1 MILGVYEAIL
11 AIVALLGVYV
21 AWALVR
27 LVRLARRPSP
37 QAKAGQSEPEQ
48 VEQPEQQSAPSAPA
62 KESAEPGRVEPV
74 AGLDGFE
81 SMVGQARLR
90 FQVEAQEATIT
101 ALRAEIAALAEQN
114 QAEIAELRE
123 QIDMLRNA
131 RNVSPQYGEAVGLAQ
146 RGLTSDAI
154 AERCGISVSEAE
166 LVAALSRGV
175 TKE

>member
-1 MILGVYEAIL
+1 VILGVYEAIL
-11 AIVALLGVYV
+11 GIVALLGVYV

-27 LVRLARRPSP
+27 LVRLARRRSP
-37 QAKAGQSEPEQ
+37 QAEAEQAEPPEQ
-48 VEQPEQQSAPSAPA
+48 DAAPSVPA
-62 KESAEPGRVEPV
+62 TRSDEPGRVEPV
-74 AGLDGFE
+74 VGLEGFE

-90 FQVEAQEATIT
+90 FQVEAQETTLA
-101 ALRAEIAALAEQN
+101 ALRVEMAALHEQT

-131 RNVSPQYGEAVGLAQ
+131 RNVAPQYGEAVGLAQ

>member
-1 MILGVYEAIL
+1 MGVYEAIL
-11 AIVALLGVYV
+11 GIVALLGVYV

-27 LVRLARRPSP
+27 LVRLARRRTP
-37 QAKAGQSEPEQ
+37 QAKAEQ
-48 VEQPEQQSAPSAPA
+48 VEQAAPPEQEAAPSAPA
-62 KESAEPGRVEPV
+62 KESAETGRVEPV
-74 AGLDGFE
+74 AGLEGFG

-90 FQVEAQEATIT
+90 FQVEAQEATIA
-101 ALRAEIAALAEQN
+101 ALRTEIVALHEQSL
-114 QAEIAELRE
+114 AEIAELRE